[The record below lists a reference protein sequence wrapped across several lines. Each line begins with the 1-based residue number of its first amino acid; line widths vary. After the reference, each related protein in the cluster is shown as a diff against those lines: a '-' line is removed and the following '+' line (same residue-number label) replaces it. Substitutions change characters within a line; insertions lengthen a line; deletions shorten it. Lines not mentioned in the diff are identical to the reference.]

1 MLAAAVLLRR
11 LRTSHWPSRLPYV
24 LLPIARILP
33 VFLLSFLLS
42 FLPIACTLIAWTVL
56 CSASRSRSSV
66 LVFRDVR
73 WVFVRMPAWPLAGT
87 QIEKQQLPSQ
97 TMHLHLLQTVHGTLS
112 FPISFAG
119 SSMPSYQLTI
129 HHLWSPFFHYYIVY
143 LKHQYYVSTSLLIT
157 PLEFA
162 ALSLDLNKG
171 DDVVSLYI

>member
-87 QIEKQQLPSQ
+87 QIEKHAAAPSRRWPDCLPSQ
-97 TMHLHLLQTVHGTLS
+97 TIHFHLLQMVHGTLS
-112 FPISFAG
+112 SPIISLLLA
-119 SSMPSYQLTI
+119 QLTLI
-129 HHLWSPFFHYYIVY
+129 ICTWSPFFHYSIYPV
-143 LKHQYYVSTSLLIT
+143 
-157 PLEFA
+157 
-162 ALSLDLNKG
+162 
-171 DDVVSLYI
+171 